1 MDGEGYAEVL
11 RRALGFI
18 RDFDPAFLV
27 VCLGLDPAKGDP
39 TGTWSLQA
47 RDFFLNGKLIGA
59 LGKHTVVVQEGGY
72 RIRSL
77 GVNAGNFFQGLFEG
91 SRLARSR

>member
-1 MDGEGYAEVL
+1 
-11 RRALGFI
+11 
-18 RDFDPAFLV
+18 
-27 VCLGLDPAKGDP
+27 
-39 TGTWSLQA
+39 
-47 RDFFLNGKLIGA
+47 
-59 LGKHTVVVQEGGY
+59 VVQEGGY